1 MHQLIRTY
9 QGEHSKASMFSRA
22 PTAGV
27 LQLHVT
33 NDGKNCV
40 CCLFIVCY
48 SQHGRVG
55 NGTSSVRTFKT
66 RQLYNVLYGR

>member
-40 CCLFIVCY
+40 CPIFIVHY
-48 SQHGRVG
+48 SQHGRVE
-55 NGTSSVRTFKT
+55 
-66 RQLYNVLYGR
+66 